1 MIGISLFFLF
11 IIQRKAATAI
21 TPTLPG
27 MPVAPVAPG
36 TLTAPKA
43 KRRTVIGEK

>member
-1 MIGISLFFLF
+1 MIGISSFFLF

-27 MPVAPVAPG
+27 MPVAPV